1 MSILFWMVVVF
12 LVPTLFFSAFVA
24 KFQENGRR
32 FPTVLAV
39 LLMVLVVALLLMLG
53 RSGDIW

>member
-1 MSILFWMVVVF
+1 MDIMFWIVVF
-12 LVPTLFFSAFVA
+12 MVPPVFFSAFVA

-32 FPTVLAV
+32 FPTALAV

-53 RSGDIW
+53 KSGDIW